1 MSDTKTP
8 TSPDYSSI
16 TSAYNATANTAT
28 QHANDSLNWAKDQV
42 GKTQDLNAAVNKGLT
57 DTQKLFTGASKDQLD
72 QSKDW
77 LGTAKSQLGK
87 STDQTNLANSQQKIL
102 NDTLDV
108 SKGQVSRANE
118 LFDAAGNKR
127 AVASGDIADSTG
139 YLRNTRAKYNDP
151 SRVASDMGAS
161 EAGVA
166 QATEAARAAQTQQL
180 ESYGLNP
187 GDVRFQGLDLSARL
201 QAAAA
206 KAAAG
211 TTASRTDEAIANAAN
226 DKLLAQGNTGDT
238 QAGSLTGQ
246 GTSVGNLANTTGNLA
261 LGAGS
266 LSNNTATLSNNTGA
280 LANSTGTLANNTGAL
295 ANTSAG
301 TATNAGTAAVGNSN
315 ATTNSGSSALGTG
328 VQWTGQNL
336 SALSGETSAKNTSY
350 TNQADADKAYN
361 SASSG
366 IGSAL
371 GTIAGL
377 GTGGGSTVGGAALSS
392 LGTAAMSFLA
402 EGGAIPD
409 GPVGGAIPVEA
420 SPSRG
425 AITDDVRASGPSGPI
440 RLNGGEFVIPK
451 DVVQWEGEK
460 SLQNLIMKARKAM
473 EQAPAKPAVG
483 GPQPQGARPAVG

>member
-16 TSAYNATANTAT
+16 TNAYNATANTAT
-28 QHANDSLNWAKDQV
+28 QHANDSLNWAKEQV
-42 GKTQDLNAAVNKGLT
+42 GQTQNLNAAVNKGLT
-57 DTQKLFTGASKDQLD
+57 DTQNLFTGASKDQLAE
-72 QSKDW
+72 SKDW
-77 LGTAKSQLGK
+77 LGTAKGQLGT
-87 STDQTNLANSQQKIL
+87 STDQTKLANSQQKIL

-211 TTASRTDEAIANAAN
+211 TTASRTDEALANAAN

-266 LSNNTATLSNNTGA
+266 LSNSTATLANNTGA

-301 TATNAGTAAVGNSN
+301 TATQAGNSAISNTN
-315 ATTNSGSSALGTG
+315 AVTNTGSSALGTG

-336 SALSGETSAKNTSY
+336 SALSGDTAAKNTSFS
-350 TNQADADKAYN
+350 NEADADKIYN
-361 SASSG
+361 SSSSG
-366 IGSAL
+366 I
-371 GTIAGL
+371 AGL
-377 GTGGGSTVGGAALSS
+377 
-392 LGTAAMSFLA
+392 LGTAAGTAASIYKVA

-409 GPVGGAIPVEA
+409 GPPGGAVPVEA

-483 GPQPQGARPAVG
+483 GPDPASPAFQARPQPQGARPAVG